1 MKASFL
7 STLTGYRRGNG
18 EFGLRNIV
26 AVMAAA
32 DNVNPLARRLAVAV
46 PGVCCLP
53 ASYGRGQLG
62 RDFEITLT
70 AMAGLAAHP
79 NIAECLIVSFE
90 PESAMR
96 IAERVRRRGRDAQTL
111 SLLEAGGQ
119 SRTIEAGVAA
129 LNAMV
134 ERARRGEREPMA
146 AADLIIG
153 LECGGSDTTSGLVGN
168 PSLGAFC
175 DRVIDAG
182 GSAIFSEPVE
192 CLGGERLLEAR
203 AATPQAGRAILA
215 AVARYRDIALEQGI
229 DLTGVNPTP
238 DNIAGGLTT
247 IEEKSLGAI
256 AKSGSRRIEGVIG
269 YGEKPSRP
277 GLWLMEGPAG
287 AVENITGL
295 AAAGAQMV
303 LFVTGSCNPVGHPVS
318 PTVKICANPATLARM
333 AEHIDVDLS
342 HGPDGTFTVDRGA
355 DEIAA
360 VAAQIAEG
368 RETAAERLGFLETN
382 ISRFGV
388 SI

>member
-1 MKASFL
+1 MKDSL
-7 STLTGYRRGNG
+7 VSTLAAYRRGNG
-18 EFGLRNIV
+18 DIGVRNLV

-32 DNVNPLARRLAVAV
+32 DNVNPLARRLADAV

-62 RDFEITLT
+62 RDFDITLN

-79 NIAECLIVSFE
+79 NIAECLIVAFE
-90 PESAMR
+90 PESAAR
-96 IAERVRRRGRDAQTL
+96 IAERARSRGRDVETL

-119 SRTIEAGVAA
+119 TRAIEAGAA
-129 LNAMV
+129 VLNAMV
-134 ERARRGEREPMA
+134 QRAQKATREPMA
-146 AADLIIG
+146 AEDLVIG

-175 DRVIDAG
+175 DRIIDAG

-192 CLGGERLLEAR
+192 CLGGEKLLASR
-203 AATPQAGRAILA
+203 AANPEAASGIIA

-256 AKSGSRRIEGVIG
+256 AKTGARQIEGVVG
-269 YGEKPSRP
+269 YGERP
-277 GLWLMEGPAG
+277 PHTGLWLMEGPAG

-318 PTVKICANPATLARM
+318 PTIKICANPATLARM

-342 HGPDGTFTVDRGA
+342 HGLTGSFTVEQGA
-355 DEIAA
+355 EEIASVAAEIAA
-360 VAAQIAEG
+360 G
-368 RETAAERLGFLETN
+368 RRTAAERLGFLETN
-382 ISRFGV
+382 ISRFGL